1 MKGALRFL
9 ICGALFLSASAQ
21 DIEAQNTADT
31 PWKKTETVGSTWR
44 GFPTSTFPI
53 EKWTLVVALP
63 TAPLEG
69 NPWIMKIEDAGDSFH
84 WQINKMLLDA
94 GVAVVSLN
102 TYNTYG
108 APCGIAAMDSV
119 YNFVVNRFGLSTKCS
134 LGAISR
140 AGLSVYRWAA
150 AHPALVNAI
159 YCEGPV
165 MDFTTW
171 PMRWPESAANW
182 KELKELYGFKSDAEA
197 LVFKENPID
206 LLPVIAKAGIRL
218 RHVVSVTNE
227 HDTRVVPNK
236 SNTFRAAGIL
246 SGLGHGMDLAI
257 LPPETSGPP
266 YPTDS
271 ASVRFIIE
279 ASLAR

>member
-1 MKGALRFL
+1 M
-9 ICGALFLSASAQ
+9 CGALLMAASTQ
-21 DIEAQNTADT
+21 LISGQNVADS
-31 PWKKTETVGSTWR
+31 PWMPAGTVGDTWR
-44 GFPTSTFPI
+44 GYSVTSFPI
-53 EKWTLVVALP
+53 GKWKAVVTLP
-63 TAPLEG
+63 SEPLEG

-84 WQINKMLLDA
+84 WQLNKMLLDA

-108 APCGIAAMDSV
+108 APCGLEVMDSV
-119 YNFVVNRFGLSTKCS
+119 YNVVRGHFGFSTKCS

-150 AHPALVNAI
+150 RNPGRVNAI

-171 PMRWPESAANW
+171 PMLWPESSDNW
-182 KELKELYGFKSDAEA
+182 KELKELYGFESDSQAVA
-197 LVFKENPID
+197 FKENPID
-206 LLPVIAKAGIRL
+206 LLPVIAEAGIRL

-227 HDTRVVPNK
+227 HDTRVVPNDR
-236 SNTFRAAGIL
+236 NTFRAAGIL
-246 SGLGHGMDLAI
+246 SGLGYGMDIAI
-257 LPPETSGPP
+257 LPEDTVEPP

-271 ASVRFIIE
+271 VSVKFIVGASSGR
-279 ASLAR
+279 

>member
-1 MKGALRFL
+1 MVCAVLL
-9 ICGALFLSASAQ
+9 IMVSAQ
-21 DIEAQNTADT
+21 YIGAQNTADR
-31 PWKKTETVGSTWR
+31 PWASTDTVGSTWR
-44 GFPTSTFPI
+44 GFPTATFPI
-53 EKWTLVVALP
+53 GKWTLVVARP
-63 TAPLEG
+63 TSPLEG
-69 NPWIMKIEDAGDSFH
+69 NPWILKIEDAGDSFH

-94 GVAVVSLN
+94 GVAVASLN

-108 APCGIAAMDSV
+108 APCGLEAMDSV
-119 YNFVVNRFGLSTKCS
+119 YNFVVNRFGFSEKCS

-150 AHPALVNAI
+150 ANPERVNAI

-171 PMRWPESAANW
+171 PMKWPGSSANW
-182 KELKELYGFKSDAEA
+182 TELKELYGFGSDAEA
-197 LVFKENPID
+197 LDFKANPID
-206 LLPVIAKAGIRL
+206 LLPAIAKAGIKL

-227 HDTRVVPNK
+227 HDTKVVPNEG
-236 SNTFRAAGIL
+236 NTFRAAGIL
-246 SGLGHGMDLAI
+246 SSLGYGMDLVI
-257 LPPETSGPP
+257 LPPETAEPP